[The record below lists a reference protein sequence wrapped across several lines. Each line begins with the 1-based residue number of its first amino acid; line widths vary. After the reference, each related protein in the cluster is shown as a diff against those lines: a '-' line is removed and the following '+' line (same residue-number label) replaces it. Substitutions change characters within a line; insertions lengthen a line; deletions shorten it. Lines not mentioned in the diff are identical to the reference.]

1 MHRLPAKAPDRA
13 PIGATENRASCAHT
27 AMRKSDWRIW
37 TEVAMSEGRRAAD
50 QPSAIRN
57 AEAGTTALSRGGP
70 IDRYDEA
77 TTRKV

>member
-1 MHRLPAKAPDRA
+1 MHRRRAKAPDRA
-13 PIGATENRASCAHT
+13 TIGATAKQASCAHT
-27 AMRKSDWRIW
+27 AMRESDWRIR

-57 AEAGTTALSRGGP
+57 AEAGTTASSGGGP